1 MHFLPLCIL
10 KISKMKLCF
19 LFFNCKKQLQNFFL
33 SQYFHL
39 YLPRPGVLLKLAGR
53 FKFGG
58 GGGSEKLSSLCSFFR
73 EAGDYRKETWGRGQL
88 SFALRRRRVSGQDL
102 EAEWSSSALP
112 VAPVILHAE
121 I

>member
-1 MHFLPLCIL
+1 MF
-10 KISKMKLCF
+10 SF
-19 LFFNCKKQLQNFFL
+19 FFNCKKQLQNFFL

-102 EAEWSSSALP
+102 EAEWSSPALP
-112 VAPVILHAE
+112 VAE
-121 I
+121 IW